1 VKEFNVTIK
10 FSVGVGEALDP
21 LTQKEK
27 DLFWGDAID
36 DFVIDP
42 LCIFIEEYFNY
53 WVRSGQPLEHPVIDD
68 LSIHLD
74 EMDFTANVET
84 AIYNVT
90 HLAVA
95 ELYANSTLKGY
106 IVSFLEQNNLDSV
119 TVDCEILPLPK
130 EEFLHVL
137 LKVKELHN

>member
-1 VKEFNVTIK
+1 MKEFDVTIK
-10 FSVGVGEALDP
+10 FSVSVGETLDS

-53 WVRSGQPLEHPVIDD
+53 WVRTGQPLECPVIDD

-74 EMDFTANVET
+74 EMDFAENVET
-84 AIYNVT
+84 AIYGVA
-90 HLAVA
+90 HHAVA
-95 ELYANSTLKGY
+95 ELYANNTLRGY
-106 IVSFLEQNNLDSV
+106 IANLLKTISVDDV
-119 TVDCEILPLPK
+119 TVDCEIFPK
-130 EEFLHVL
+130 PNEEFLHVL
-137 LKVKELHN
+137 LKVRELHD